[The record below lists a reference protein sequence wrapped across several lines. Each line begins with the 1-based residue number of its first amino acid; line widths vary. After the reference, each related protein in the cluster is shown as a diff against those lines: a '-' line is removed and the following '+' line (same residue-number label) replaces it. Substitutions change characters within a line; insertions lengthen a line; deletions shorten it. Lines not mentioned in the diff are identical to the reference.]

1 MGDVHYLNLH
11 SKFWK
16 ESDQAPYNKL
26 VFINPKIK
34 EIIFIDLD
42 NTDESKLCL
51 YLVKKEIRYLT
62 AKEGELK
69 VNFWREIKQEVLVA
83 RVDDFLKM
91 YAHLEDH
98 GDISEEEFEKNSF
111 SLATI

>member
-1 MGDVHYLNLH
+1 MGEVHYFNLN

-16 ESDQAPYNKL
+16 ESDQTPYNKL

-62 AKEGELK
+62 AKEAALK
-69 VNFWREIKQEVLVA
+69 VNFWRDIKQEVLVA

-91 YAHLEDH
+91 YAFLEDH
-98 GDISEEEFEKNSF
+98 GDISEEDFENNGF